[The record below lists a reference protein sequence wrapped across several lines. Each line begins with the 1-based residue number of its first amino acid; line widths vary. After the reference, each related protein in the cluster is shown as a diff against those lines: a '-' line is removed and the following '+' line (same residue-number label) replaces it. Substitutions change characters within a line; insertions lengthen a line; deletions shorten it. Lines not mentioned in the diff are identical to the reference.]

1 MACAGTR
8 NAVPGLTRGPRLP
21 IIKCLGSQ
29 RSSLALVAALVVA
42 TCPLHAAAQ
51 ARTLSAPAP
60 QRRPTFTAAS
70 RLVLLSATAF
80 DRKGRPVQDLAPHE
94 FRIYEEGRP
103 QPVARFSS
111 ARDLQARVLLLV
123 DASGSMN
130 AALASTS
137 VRMAVTQVLGALGP
151 DDQVGLAGFDKDYWT
166 VVPFT
171 SERAALLRGLD
182 ELTPFGAT
190 ALHDAL
196 DRGASEISAQGE
208 GRRAIVIVTDGVD
221 TASRKT
227 PEDVLARAQALDVP
241 IYTLSVVSAV
251 DDPASP
257 YFTGGERPV
266 AAGRGQALLERYA
279 SLSGGAAFVVSA
291 FPALRAAALRIASE
305 LKHQYRLG
313 YDPPDGPRSFRRV
326 EVRTTRKGVSVRTR
340 SGYVPLS

>member
-1 MACAGTR
+1 M
-8 NAVPGLTRGPRLP
+8 TRGLA
-21 IIKCLGSQ
+21 IIKHLHSRKTSLG
-29 RSSLALVAALVVA
+29 LVVGLA
-42 TCPLHAAAQ
+42 GVLAAAPGPSRAAAQ
-51 ARTLSAPAP
+51 ARATSTTL
-60 QRRPTFTAAS
+60 QRHPTFAAGS
-70 RLVLLSATAF
+70 SLVLLSATAF
-80 DRKGRPVQDLAPHE
+80 DRKGRPVNDLAPHE

-103 QPVARFSS
+103 QPVARFSA

-137 VRMAVTQVLGALGP
+137 VRMAVVQLLGALGP
-151 DDQVGLAGFDKDYWT
+151 DDQAALAGFDDDYWT

-171 SERAALLRGLD
+171 SERARLRRGLD
-182 ELTPFGAT
+182 ELAPFGAT

-208 GRRAIVIVTDGVD
+208 GRRAIVVVTDGVD

-227 PEDVLARAQALDVP
+227 PEEVLARSKALDVP
-241 IYTLSVVSAV
+241 IYTLSVVSPV
-251 DDPASP
+251 DDPSSP
-257 YFTGGERPV
+257 FFTGGERPV
-266 AAGRGQALLERYA
+266 AAGQGLALLERYA
-279 SLSGGAAFVVSA
+279 ALSGGAAFVVSD
-291 FPALRAAALRIASE
+291 FPALRAAALRIVSE

-313 YDPPDGPRSFRRV
+313 YDPPDGPKGFRRI